1 MSMRSFEDVVASIPL
16 TQEALTNEL
25 VRIAPQIHTSPTA
38 DWEVPVFRRLV
49 GMVALMNPSFGTWLN
64 KLDGNMLVCLALT
77 VSKTSLLA
85 YHIGYRQALDDF
97 QISMKETH

>member
-1 MSMRSFEDVVASIPL
+1 MRSFEDVVTSIPL

-25 VRIAPQIHTSPTA
+25 VKIAPQIHTNPTEA
-38 DWEVPVFRRLV
+38 WEIPVFLRLA
-49 GMVALMNPSFGTWLN
+49 GMVALKNPGFNAWLK
-64 KLDGNMLVCLALT
+64 KLDGKLLLYLALA